1 MTGLGESIIRVAV
14 AKEISDLLASG
25 LSPLVSANRLLR
37 KLAERINGAAGLLV
51 LSPDGRFAIRHS
63 TPRMVAGSIGRDGRP
78 HVKGRFA

>member
-25 LSPLVSANRLLR
+25 WSPLRSANRVLW
-37 KLAERINGAAGLLV
+37 KVVERIHGAAGVLV
-51 LSPDGRFAIRHS
+51 LSPDGRFAIRHC
-63 TPRMVAGSIGRDGRP
+63 TPNMVAGVIGRDGRP